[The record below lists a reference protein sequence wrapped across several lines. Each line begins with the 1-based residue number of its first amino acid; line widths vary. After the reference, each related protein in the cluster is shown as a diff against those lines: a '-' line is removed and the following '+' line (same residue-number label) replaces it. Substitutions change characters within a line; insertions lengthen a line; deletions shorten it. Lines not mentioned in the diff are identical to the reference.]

1 MKELCGATDDSL
13 KNSGG
18 RKLGET
24 VLASSR
30 RED

>member
-13 KNSGG
+13 KNSSG
-18 RKLGET
+18 RKLGEM
-24 VLASSR
+24 VLETSK